1 MMNQMVWATQLKQWG
16 IHTCIFLLWMYEIT
30 SRENRFCNGAA
41 WGLFSLSVYIKVY
54 TYKKCYKEVMDLLRG
69 VNSHWLKEVKS
80 YQSVTFLLRVA
91 RKLRFTLHIIYK
103 YSYIMHSR
111 DHEWI
116 RSVIMVIESSSM
128 SSKITWSLLNDF
140 TCDLYTTVSQINLFR
155 GKIWRYA
162 KEVTSLLVF
171 KLNYPPSPSATE

>member
-54 TYKKCYKEVMDLLRG
+54 THKKCYKEVMVLLRG

-91 RKLRFTLHIIYK
+91 RKLRFTLNIIYILYISIVTLCIPVIINELDQSSWSYWKFK
-103 YSYIMHSR
+103 YVLKNHM
-111 DHEWI
+111 
-116 RSVIMVIESSSM
+116 
-128 SSKITWSLLNDF
+128 KL

-155 GKIWRYA
+155 GEVWRYA

>member
-1 MMNQMVWATQLKQWG
+1 
-16 IHTCIFLLWMYEIT
+16 MYEIT

-116 RSVIMVIESSSM
+116 RSVIMVILKVQVCPQKSHEAYWM
-128 SSKITWSLLNDF
+128 TLLVIYI
-140 TCDLYTTVSQINLFR
+140 LQYHINLFR
-155 GKIWRYA
+155 GEIWRYA

>member
-116 RSVIMVIESSSM
+116 RSVIMVILKVQVCPQKSHEAYWM
-128 SSKITWSLLNDF
+128 

-155 GKIWRYA
+155 GEIWRYA

>member
-30 SRENRFCNGAA
+30 SRENIFCNGAA

-116 RSVIMVIESSSM
+116 RSVIMVILKVQVCPQKSHEAYWM
-128 SSKITWSLLNDF
+128 T
-140 TCDLYTTVSQINLFR
+140 
-155 GKIWRYA
+155 
-162 KEVTSLLVF
+162 LLVIYI
-171 KLNYPPSPSATE
+171 LQYHR